1 MKLLN
6 KTWKLTQDKAYS
18 MLLLPDKEA
27 FDNMTEIRLA
37 KESDLSRIL
46 ELYRELSIITT
57 EADQRLN
64 TSRDNYRKVF
74 AEISN
79 NRRRE
84 LLVSEYEG
92 EVVGTVALFIIPNL
106 SHGATPYALVE
117 NLVVNHKYR
126 RKGIGKKLM
135 EYTIARAKQEGCHRI
150 ELVSDRRRK
159 EAHRLYRSLGF
170 EPSAYGFR
178 IWF

>member
-1 MKLLN
+1 M
-6 KTWKLTQDKAYS
+6 S
-18 MLLLPDKEA
+18 
-27 FDNMTEIRLA
+27 EIRLA
-37 KESDLSRIL
+37 KETDISRIL
-46 ELYRELSIITT
+46 ELYHELTVTT
-57 EADQRLN
+57 SQVEQSLSA
-64 TSRDNYRKVF
+64 SWDNYRRVF

-79 NRRRE
+79 NPGRE
-84 LLVSEYEG
+84 LLVAEYDG

-135 EYTIARAKQEGCHRI
+135 EYTIVRAKQEGCHRI
-150 ELVSDRRRK
+150 ELCSDKKRD
-159 EAHRLYRSLGF
+159 EAHRLYRSVGF

>member
-1 MKLLN
+1 M
-6 KTWKLTQDKAYS
+6 S
-18 MLLLPDKEA
+18 
-27 FDNMTEIRLA
+27 EIRLA
-37 KESDLSRIL
+37 KESDLPRIL
-46 ELYRELSIITT
+46 ELYHELSMITT
-57 EADQRLN
+57 ESEQHSS
-64 TSRDNYRKVF
+64 TSWDDYRRVF

-79 NRRRE
+79 NPRRE
-84 LLVSEYEG
+84 LLVAEYEG

-135 EYTIARAKQEGCHRI
+135 EYTIVRAKQEGCHRI
-150 ELVSDRRRK
+150 ELCSDKRRK
-159 EAHRLYRSLGF
+159 EAHRLYRSVGF

>member
-1 MKLLN
+1 M
-6 KTWKLTQDKAYS
+6 S
-18 MLLLPDKEA
+18 
-27 FDNMTEIRLA
+27 EIRLA
-37 KESDLSRIL
+37 KESDLPRIL
-46 ELYRELSIITT
+46 ELYHELSMITT
-57 EADQRLN
+57 ESEQHSS
-64 TSRDNYRKVF
+64 TSWDDYRRVF
-74 AEISN
+74 AEISGDP
-79 NRRRE
+79 RRE
-84 LLVSEYEG
+84 LLVAEYDG

-135 EYTIARAKQEGCHRI
+135 EYTIVRAKQEGCHRI
-150 ELVSDRRRK
+150 ELCSDKKRD
-159 EAHRLYRSLGF
+159 EAHRLYCSLGF

>member
-1 MKLLN
+1 
-6 KTWKLTQDKAYS
+6 
-18 MLLLPDKEA
+18 
-27 FDNMTEIRLA
+27 MTGIRRA
-37 KESDLSRIL
+37 KESDLPRIL
-46 ELYRELSIITT
+46 ELYHELSMITT
-57 EADQRLN
+57 ESEQHSS
-64 TSRDNYRKVF
+64 TSWDDYRRVF
-74 AEISN
+74 AEISGDP
-79 NRRRE
+79 RRE
-84 LLVSEYEG
+84 LLVAEYDG

-135 EYTIARAKQEGCHRI
+135 EYTIVRAKQEGCHRI
-150 ELVSDRRRK
+150 ELCSDKKRD
-159 EAHRLYRSLGF
+159 EAHRLYRSVGF

>member
-1 MKLLN
+1 
-6 KTWKLTQDKAYS
+6 
-18 MLLLPDKEA
+18 
-27 FDNMTEIRLA
+27 MTEIRLA
-37 KESDLSRIL
+37 KESDLPRIL
-46 ELYRELSIITT
+46 ELYHELSMITT
-57 EADQRLN
+57 KAEQHSS
-64 TSRDNYRKVF
+64 TSVDDYRRVF

-79 NRRRE
+79 NPRRE
-84 LLVSEYEG
+84 LLVAEYEG
-92 EVVGTVALFIIPNL
+92 DVVGTLALFIIPNL

-135 EYTIARAKQEGCHRI
+135 EYSIARAKQEGCHRI

-159 EAHRLYRSLGF
+159 EAHRLYRSVGF

>member
-1 MKLLN
+1 
-6 KTWKLTQDKAYS
+6 
-18 MLLLPDKEA
+18 
-27 FDNMTEIRLA
+27 MTEIRVA
-37 KESDLSRIL
+37 NESDLPRIL

-57 EADQRLN
+57 EAEQHLDA
-64 TSRDNYRKVF
+64 SWDNYRNVF

-79 NRRRE
+79 NPRRE
-84 LLVSEYEG
+84 LLVAEYDG
-92 EVVGTVALFIIPNL
+92 EVVGTVALFIIANL

-126 RKGIGKKLM
+126 RKGVGKKLM
-135 EYTIARAKQEGCHRI
+135 ECTIARAKQERCHRI

-170 EPSAYGFR
+170 KPSAYGFR

>member
-1 MKLLN
+1 
-6 KTWKLTQDKAYS
+6 

-27 FDNMTEIRLA
+27 LDKMTEIRLA
-37 KESDLSRIL
+37 KESDLPRIL
-46 ELYRELSIITT
+46 ELYHELSMITT
-57 EADQRLN
+57 EAEQHLN
-64 TSRDNYRKVF
+64 TSRDDYRRVF

-79 NRRRE
+79 HPGRE
-84 LLVSEYEG
+84 LLVAEYEG

-135 EYTIARAKQEGCHRI
+135 EYTIARAKQERCHRI
-150 ELVSDRRRK
+150 ELGSDKKRK
-159 EAHRLYRSLGF
+159 EAHRLYRSVGF

>member
-1 MKLLN
+1 L
-6 KTWKLTQDKAYS
+6 S
-18 MLLLPDKEA
+18 M
-27 FDNMTEIRLA
+27 
-37 KESDLSRIL
+37 
-46 ELYRELSIITT
+46 ITT
-57 EADQRLN
+57 KAEQHLN
-64 TSRDNYRKVF
+64 TSFDDYRRVF
-74 AEISN
+74 AEISSHPG
-79 NRRRE
+79 RE
-84 LLVSEYEG
+84 LLVAEYDS

-135 EYTIARAKQEGCHRI
+135 EYTISRAKQEGCHRI
-150 ELVSDRRRK
+150 ELVSDKKRD
-159 EAHRLYRSLGF
+159 EAHRLYRSVGF

>member
-1 MKLLN
+1 M
-6 KTWKLTQDKAYS
+6 S
-18 MLLLPDKEA
+18 
-27 FDNMTEIRLA
+27 EIRLA
-37 KESDLSRIL
+37 KESDLPRIL
-46 ELYRELSIITT
+46 ELYHELSMITT
-57 EADQRLN
+57 ESEQHSS
-64 TSRDNYRKVF
+64 TSWDDYRRVF

-79 NRRRE
+79 NPGRE
-84 LLVSEYEG
+84 LLVAEYEG

-150 ELVSDRRRK
+150 ELCSDKKRD
-159 EAHRLYRSLGF
+159 EAHRLYRSVGF